1 MQFGLSESQEFLKD
15 SARKFFAGECPS
27 AEMRRLMETETAYDA
42 DLWSKLTDQ
51 GYTGIIFP
59 EAYGGVGLGKVEL
72 MLLMEEAGRAL
83 LPGPFFS
90 TVVLAGS
97 VLDAV
102 ASPAHKQKY
111 LGPICRGEAR
121 ATVALLESSATW
133 NPRDVQLTAS
143 NGNLSGEKYFVPD
156 PAVADFIIVVARN
169 GVFLVN
175 SKSPGLKI
183 SPMTAMDLTR
193 KLYVVEFNNTP
204 AEEISPTTDLERAFD
219 IATAALSA
227 ELVGGMQRTLD
238 ITVEYAK
245 TRKQFGKPIGTF
257 QAVQHQ
263 CADMYLETESSRSAV
278 YYAGWALEENSPD
291 ATVAVS
297 IAKMYASDAC
307 RGVGNRGI
315 QIHGGMGF
323 TWENDLH
330 LYYRRAKSSE
340 TMFGDAT
347 FHRERIARQV
357 IDSGP
362 NLAKTACHSQTRETS
377 IISDLIHL
385 TKDNGIAVIT
395 INNPPVNALSPGVP
409 EGIAAAVEQIDK
421 DDCVKAAVLTGG
433 GTTFVAGADIKEFG
447 KITSGKSGG
456 GLELP
461 SLLLKI
467 EDCRKPVVMAIHGS
481 AFG

>member
-27 AEMRRLMETETAYDA
+27 GEMRRLMETDTAYDA
-42 DLWSKLTDQ
+42 ALWSKLADQ

-111 LGPICRGEAR
+111 LSPICRGEAR
-121 ATVALLESSATW
+121 ATVAILESNASW
-133 NPRDVQLTAS
+133 NPHDVQLTAA
-143 NGNLSGEKYFVPD
+143 NGKLTGEKYFVSD
-156 PAVADFIIVVARN
+156 AAVADFIIVVARN
-169 GVFLVN
+169 GVFVVN
-175 SKSPGLKI
+175 AKAPGLKI

-193 KLYVVEFNNTP
+193 KLYLVEFNNPP
-204 AEEISPTTDLERAFD
+204 AEEISATTDLARAFD
-219 IATAALSA
+219 VATAALSA

-297 IAKMYASDAC
+297 IAKMYASDAA
-307 RGVGNRGI
+307 RTVGNRGI

-323 TWENDLH
+323 TWENDVH
-330 LYYRRAKSSE
+330 LYYRRAKGSK
-340 TMFGDAT
+340 TAFGDAT
-347 FHRERIARQV
+347 FRRERIASAV
-357 IDSGP
+357 VDSGTVS
-362 NLAKTACHSQTRETS
+362 AK
-377 IISDLIHL
+377 
-385 TKDNGIAVIT
+385 
-395 INNPPVNALSPGVP
+395 
-409 EGIAAAVEQIDK
+409 
-421 DDCVKAAVLTGG
+421 
-433 GTTFVAGADIKEFG
+433 
-447 KITSGKSGG
+447 
-456 GLELP
+456 
-461 SLLLKI
+461 
-467 EDCRKPVVMAIHGS
+467 S
-481 AFG
+481 A